1 MFIRKFVFLF
11 LLALNI
17 SCVREKK
24 INSDLINNPLTI
36 DGLSTSIKAPQLT
49 IDSPVFDFGEVIE
62 GEKLE
67 HSFLIKN
74 TGEASLVI
82 SSAKTS
88 CGCTVSKFPKDP
100 ILPGQSAEVFVVF
113 NTEGKIGKQN
123 KTVTLLTNTVPR
135 AKVLTIKGYINNN
148 K

>member
-1 MFIRKFVFLF
+1 MRRFVFLF
-11 LLALNI
+11 LLVI
-17 SCVREKK
+17 VVSCVREKK

-36 DGLSTSIKAPQLT
+36 DGLSTSIKTPQLT

-100 ILPGQSAEVFVVF
+100 ILQGQSAEVLVVF
-113 NTEGKIGKQN
+113 NTKGNIGKQN

-135 AKVLTIKGYINNN
+135 AKVLTIKGYVNNN
-148 K
+148 KQK